1 MFNFE
6 ANFASLQQTI
16 DLKNALIC
24 VLVYRLLLAPYFEV
38 FLARFWQ
45 GISGFVVGNSLRF
58 FRSLLCSVNYCVEPL
73 WLRWLKF
80 IGKINEMAI
89 DFETVVPVEGKMV
102 LSDKLGYY
110 VVETLINGVV
120 YQVDV
125 GGVDVISQNFGLML
139 QKLAQS
145 NCSDLIKSEMS
156 MPNSQHH
163 PTQCLHTNAIRFV
176 GPEVDS
182 VPHVYGMGFTLEK
195 DVFATPA
202 HVWDAL
208 DFEFCSVESIRLN
221 GDKSPIVRSIPLS
234 KLKSN
239 MDILVEGCVDGLD
252 LVIFTVPNLSSM
264 LGVKNKK
271 SGIVRKGSPV
281 EVRGSSAYK
290 TLLQSSGAVSGPYE
304 KGKCLFEHTASTVP
318 SYSGCPIMYKDLV
331 IGMHIGASRSSN
343 LGMNIRIIYRLLE
356 FSRDSSHI
364 VESSA
369 VDYGVFKEKTRD
381 VDNEDF
387 SINNYCVVKT
397 KKGGAYVLQDTRR
410 YMDDVVAR
418 ADATARHLNIVADG
432 ETVSWKQCMTKAD
445 ARRINRD
452 IHDSGRSFAQT
463 GCWADDLVDTD
474 SDYSVEKKAD
484 DSKKKR
490 KRGKKGKAKAKQS
503 GKQQPLSDIVVQVSI
518 PDNIRREVS
527 IPTPVPVLAENV
539 RAMNIRYSEPEEF
552 NKHLQRCGTTTARD
566 VKPMKSTKAF
576 NKAMEDN
583 YDLIQG
589 FGIPDVTAQGEVESL
604 NNQTKNIHVIPKP
617 DEKVLEETV
626 EKILPRYPKSSLHE
640 FWSNI
645 DDEVSFDEAFTI
657 ALADVDRSSSPG
669 FPYLKMAGGMTNGD
683 FLDRYLGLVKE
694 LVHARIKLLASTPV
708 EIVAKYTGPEKV
720 EAGLCDPIRIFVK
733 REPHKLKKIKAR
745 TFRLIWSISLVDSI
759 CERMLYARQNKRE
772 ILNWFDVPSK
782 PGMGFT
788 DEHIRLI
795 YDNVMQ
801 ARSKMTLVDSD
812 VSAWDMSVPEWLL
825 KLDVVRRS
833 RLNGS
838 PVGSVWHTVS
848 SNRMECMCDSVIVTS
863 SGDCFSQKIK
873 GIQKSGTYITGSTNS
888 SMRVMVATILGSDFI
903 IAMGDDAV
911 EHSFDGFEQKYAD
924 FGLPVKQSNKVETG
938 FNFCSHN
945 FLKRESDDKPIA
957 IPENLGKG
965 VVNLLLFNS
974 DMHCTREA
982 RWASFLDDYRYID
995 SGIIEE
1001 VKQALH
1007 RYGWWDQDFAVGG
1020 DGQNN
1025 IRKET

>member
-1 MFNFE
+1 
-6 ANFASLQQTI
+6 
-16 DLKNALIC
+16 
-24 VLVYRLLLAPYFEV
+24 
-38 FLARFWQ
+38 
-45 GISGFVVGNSLRF
+45 
-58 FRSLLCSVNYCVEPL
+58 
-73 WLRWLKF
+73 LKF

-145 NCSDLIKSEMS
+145 KYSSDLIRSEMS

-163 PTQCLHTNAIRFV
+163 PTQCLHTNAVRFV
-176 GPEVDS
+176 GPASMES
-182 VPHVYGMGFTLEK
+182 APHVYGMGFALEK
-195 DVFATPA
+195 DVFAVPA
-202 HVWDAL
+202 HVWEAL
-208 DFEFCSVESIRLN
+208 DFDFCSIESIRLN
-221 GDKSPIVRSIPLS
+221 GDKLPIVRSVPLS

-239 MDILVEGCVDGLD
+239 MDILVEGCTDGLD
-252 LVIFTVPNLSSM
+252 LVVFTVSNLSSM

-271 SGIVRKGSPV
+271 SGIVRKGSPI

-331 IGMHIGASRSSN
+331 IGMHIGASRTSN

-356 FSRDSSHI
+356 FSRGSDHV

-369 VDYGVFKEKTRD
+369 VDYGVFKERTRD
-381 VDNEDF
+381 IDEADF
-387 SINNYCVVKT
+387 SVNNFCVVRT
-397 KKGGAYVLQDTRR
+397 KKGGACVLQDTQR

-418 ADATARHLNIVADG
+418 ADAAARHLNIMSDG
-432 ETVSWKQCMTKAD
+432 EAVSWKMCMSKAD
-445 ARRINRD
+445 ARQINRN
-452 IHDSGRSFAQT
+452 IRDSGRSFAQT
-463 GCWADDLVDTD
+463 GDWADDLVDTD
-474 SDYSVEKKAD
+474 SDYSVEKANGSKKG
-484 DSKKKR
+484 KKKR
-490 KRGKKGKAKAKQS
+490 SKRRKQKS
-503 GKQQPLSDIVVQVSI
+503 QKSKSDVVQVDI
-518 PDNIRREVS
+518 PDNYRREVS

-539 RAMNIRYSEPEEF
+539 QRMNIRYSEPEEF

-576 NKAMEDN
+576 NKAMEDK

-604 NNQTKNIHVIPKP
+604 DNQTRNIHVIPKP
-617 DEKVLEETV
+617 DEKVLEEAI
-626 EKILPRYPKSSLHE
+626 EKILPRYPMSSLHE
-640 FWSNI
+640 FWSDI
-645 DDEVSFDEAFTI
+645 ADEVSFEEAFDA

-669 FPYLKMAGGMTNGD
+669 FPYLNMAGGMTNGD
-683 FLDRYLGLVKE
+683 FLDRYLGYVKK
-694 LVHARIKLLASTPV
+694 LVHARIQLLASTPV

-720 EAGLCDPIRIFVK
+720 QAGLCDPVRIFIK
-733 REPHKLKKIKAR
+733 REPHKMKKIRSR

-795 YDNVMQ
+795 YDNVMR
-801 ARSKMTLVDSD
+801 ARSEMTLVDSD

-838 PVGSVWHTVS
+838 PVGSIWHTVS
-848 SNRMECMCDSVIVTS
+848 SNRMECMCDSVIVSS
-863 SGDCFSQKIK
+863 SGECFSQKIK

-945 FLKRESDDKPIA
+945 FLKRESDGKPIA

-982 RWASFLDDYRYID
+982 RWASFLDDYRYVDKEIID
-995 SGIIEE
+995 G

-1007 RYGWWDQDFAVGG
+1007 KYGWWDQDFAVGG